1 MQENI
6 ACAMYARPF
15 QEEKQ
20 TTLTMG
26 QTVTLGA
33 QFTINHIQHAHFRT
47 IRNTTDAIFAGPNA
61 RIGQNHLKREFWRV
75 QKLD

>member
-47 IRNTTDAIFAGPNA
+47 LRNTTNAIIAGPKVIN
-61 RIGQNHLKREFWRV
+61 GQKHLNRV
-75 QKLD
+75 FGHNRV